1 MHFERKIGARAQK
14 KGPDREFRRMVEHSL
29 KDSKV
34 ETAECVFQRGREK
47 NKDREA
53 ERDGPDVE
61 PLTLINQQKHKYLF
75 LGD

>member
-1 MHFERKIGARAQK
+1 
-14 KGPDREFRRMVEHSL
+14 MVEHTL

-47 NKDREA
+47 SNEDREA

-61 PLTLINQQKHKYLF
+61 PLTLINLQQNINTYF
-75 LGD
+75 